1 MKFFLL
7 MILIISNMA
16 FATKASISDA
26 PIEWLIVQT
35 LMEKSKGID
44 THDDHFSD
52 PLVEEIFKNIV
63 YLPDSDE
70 IILQSSKSTHDL
82 KSKLI
87 HFIDNKLAT
96 KDNKNDELYLGWLQE
111 GHSLYDVQIQKT
123 KSIQRGHYFFN
134 HVHTSMSN
142 DNRGFYYRKM
152 SPETTFRVIESFLKM
167 RRAKGSVTFTDH
179 DTDQSFDMVKHLQNE
194 NLSAL
199 RGIEWGGKLHMNL
212 IGLKENWDNLSH
224 GREYAG
230 EESVRQSRSSNAFRV
245 INHPNGRDPFFP
257 YTSWLDANGIEVW
270 NSIIEN
276 KDFNFLSFLSRS
288 NNRAALGQWSDA
300 LKLGKRYTAVG
311 GSDYHF
317 WIPCLRDRALF
328 YPANYIP
335 SDKLDETKKDL
346 MSGNT
351 SFITG
356 PRSPKMNLRAKFSHE
371 NKWSGMGD
379 KLIGDGIAEIELDAD
394 FIDTPV
400 RMRSYCY
407 NIIGRFS
414 NILNFRKKK
423 LWELR
428 FYNREGEVVAKKQVN
443 PAYFGSK
450 TSFTAKFKLPIKGT
464 ELIRVEL
471 WDIYKNSKEVDL
483 LGATNPIYF
492 N

>member
-1 MKFFLL
+1 
-7 MILIISNMA
+7 
-16 FATKASISDA
+16 
-26 PIEWLIVQT
+26 
-35 LMEKSKGID
+35 
-44 THDDHFSD
+44 
-52 PLVEEIFKNIV
+52 
-63 YLPDSDE
+63 
-70 IILQSSKSTHDL
+70 
-82 KSKLI
+82 
-87 HFIDNKLAT
+87 
-96 KDNKNDELYLGWLQE
+96 
-111 GHSLYDVQIQKT
+111 
-123 KSIQRGHYFFN
+123 
-134 HVHTSMSN
+134 
-142 DNRGFYYRKM
+142 
-152 SPETTFRVIESFLKM
+152 
-167 RRAKGSVTFTDH
+167 
-179 DTDQSFDMVKHLQNE
+179 
-194 NLSAL
+194 
-199 RGIEWGGKLHMNL
+199 
-212 IGLKENWDNLSH
+212 
-224 GREYAG
+224 
-230 EESVRQSRSSNAFRV
+230 
-245 INHPNGRDPFFP
+245 
-257 YTSWLDANGIEVW
+257 
-270 NSIIEN
+270 
-276 KDFNFLSFLSRS
+276 
-288 NNRAALGQWSDA
+288 
-300 LKLGKRYTAVG
+300 
-311 GSDYHF
+311 
-317 WIPCLRDRALF
+317 
-328 YPANYIP
+328 
-335 SDKLDETKKDL
+335 